1 MRLSLRLGLASAI
14 ATTGVIGFQYPDCV
28 NGPLANNTVCDAKA
42 APPDRAAALVKALKI
57 EEKLENLVDMS
68 KGAER
73 LGLPPYAW
81 WSEALHGVAAS
92 PGVRFNRTEGGRF
105 SYATSFANTI
115 TLAAAFDDDLV
126 YKVADKISTEARAFA
141 NAGLAGLDYWT
152 PNINPYKDPRWGRG
166 HETPGEDP
174 VRIKGYVKALL
185 AGLEGDDPSIRK
197 VVATCKHYAAYD
209 LERWQGVTRHRFDAV
224 VSLQDL
230 SEYYLPPFQQCARDS
245 KVGSFMC
252 SYNALN
258 GTPACASTYLMDDI
272 LRKHWGWTEHNNYIT
287 SDCNAVQD
295 FLPGWHNFSTTQTE
309 AQAAAV
315 AYEAGTDT
323 VCEVPG
329 WPPYT
334 DVVGAYNQSLLSE
347 EVIDKALKRL
357 YEGLVRVGYFDAPS
371 VSPYRSIGWED
382 VNTPEAQELALQSA
396 ADGLVLLKNDGT
408 LPLNLEDKAVAL
420 IGFWASGANNRGQML
435 GGYSG
440 FPPYIHSP
448 VDAADMLNL
457 TYHYA
462 PSPLVQENITQEV
475 IDLAVAAAMLPA
487 NKSDVILFFGGTD
500 TSIAAE
506 DLDRD
511 SLAWPEIQLAVIEA
525 LSALGKPLVIVQLG
539 DQVDDTPLL
548 TDPNISAIL
557 FAGYPGQSGGTAVL
571 NAITGASPPA
581 GRLPVTQYPAS
592 YAAQVP
598 MTDMSL
604 RPAAAAASDNTTTGA
619 NPGRTYRW
627 LPANNTVLPFGH
639 GLHYTQFKVRL
650 GVFPTLNLTTE
661 GLLAG
666 PSTPPPPHHKDLC
679 PFPHPISI
687 WITNTGPRTSDYV
700 ALLFARGEFGPK
712 PYPQRTL
719 VGYKRARAIAPGE
732 TVAVVVEVVLGD
744 LARVDGRGDRVL
756 FPGRYG
762 LVVDVDGSYDGGEDD
777 GEDGER
783 REVVF
788 EVAGEAVVLDEFP
801 QPRE

>member
-1 MRLSLRLGLASAI
+1 MRLSSSLRLVLAGAISAN
-14 ATTGVIGFQYPDCV
+14 GVIGFEYPDCV

-42 APPDRAAALVKALKI
+42 APRDRAAALVEALNI

-73 LGLPPYAW
+73 LGLPSYAW
-81 WSEALHGVAAS
+81 WNEALHGVAFS
-92 PGVRFNRTEGGRF
+92 PGVRFNRTAGGRF
-105 SYATSFANTI
+105 SYATSFANSI
-115 TLAAAFDDDLV
+115 TLSAAFDDDLV
-126 YKVADKISTEARAFA
+126 FKVADKISTEARAFA

-209 LERWQGVTRHRFDAV
+209 LEAWQGVERHSFNAV

-272 LRKHWGWTEHNNYIT
+272 LRKHWNWTEHNNYIT
-287 SDCNAVQD
+287 SDCNAIQD
-295 FLPGWHNFSTTQTE
+295 FLPEWHNFTQTE
-309 AQAAAV
+309 AQAAAA

-323 VCEVPG
+323 VCEVQG

-334 DVVGAYNQSLLSE
+334 DVTGAYNQKLLSE
-347 EVIDKALKRL
+347 EVIDKGLKRL
-357 YEGLVRVGYFDAPS
+357 YEGLVRVGYFDPPS
-371 VSPYRSIGWED
+371 SSPYRSIGWED

-408 LPLNLEDKAVAL
+408 LPLNLEDKTVAL
-420 IGFWASGANNRGQML
+420 IGFWAGRANNSNRML

-440 FPPYIHSP
+440 IPPYIHSP
-448 VDAADMLNL
+448 VDAADKLNL

-462 PSPLVQENITQEV
+462 SGPLVVENATQAI
-475 IDLAVAAAMLPA
+475 IDEWVAAALEPA
-487 NKSDVILFFGGTD
+487 DKSDVILYFGGTD
-500 TSIAAE
+500 TSLAAE
-506 DLDRD
+506 EEDRV
-511 SLAWPEIQLAVIEA
+511 SIAWPGIQLAVIEA
-525 LSALGKPLVIVQLG
+525 LSALDKPLVVIQLG

-548 TDPNISAIL
+548 TNPNVSAIL

-592 YAAQVP
+592 YAEQVP

-604 RPAAAAASDNTTTGA
+604 RPAGT

-627 LPANNTVLPFGH
+627 LPANKTVLPFGY
-639 GLHYTQFKVRL
+639 GLHYTQFQARL
-650 GVFPTLNLTTE
+650 GVFPTLNLTTT

-666 PSTPPPPHHKDLC
+666 CTGASPNPPPTPPDLC
-679 PFPHPISI
+679 PFPHPISV
-687 WITNTGPRTSDYV
+687 WITNTGPLTSDYV
-700 ALLFARGEFGPK
+700 ALVFATGEFGPR

-719 VGYKRARAIAPGE
+719 VGYKRARGVAPGE
-732 TVAVVVEVVLGD
+732 TVGVVVEVVVGD
-744 LARVDGRGDRVL
+744 LARVDERGDRVL

-762 LVVDVDGSYDGGEDD
+762 LVVDVEGVLEGDDKGG
-777 GEDGER
+777 

-788 EVAGEAVVLDEFP
+788 EVGGEPVVLDEFP
-801 QPRE
+801 QPGE

>member
-1 MRLSLRLGLASAI
+1 MKVSSSLKWTLASAF
-14 ATTGVIGFQYPDCV
+14 AANGAIGFQYPDCV
-28 NGPLANNTVCDAKA
+28 KGPLANNTVCDTKA
-42 APPDRAAALVKALKI
+42 SPPDRAAALVKAMKVA
-57 EEKLENLVDMS
+57 EKLENLVDMS

-92 PGVRFNRTEGGRF
+92 PGVRFNRTGGAF
-105 SYATSFANTI
+105 SSATSFANSI
-115 TLAAAFDDDLV
+115 TLASAFDDDLV
-126 YKVADKISTEARAFA
+126 FKVASVISTEARAFA
-141 NAGLAGLDYWT
+141 NVGQAGLDYWT

-185 AGLEGDDPSIRK
+185 EGLEGNESIRK

-209 LERWQGVTRHRFDAV
+209 MERWQGVTRHRFNAV

-272 LRKHWGWTEHNNYIT
+272 LRKHWKWTEHNNYIT
-287 SDCNAVQD
+287 SDCNAIQD
-295 FLPGWHNFSTTQTE
+295 FLPTWHNFSSTQTA

-334 DVVGAYNQSLLSE
+334 DVLGAYNQTLLSE
-347 EVIDKALKRL
+347 EVIDKALRRL
-357 YEGLVRVGYFDAPS
+357 YEGLVRVGYFDPAS
-371 VSPYRSIGWED
+371 ASPYRSIGWED
-382 VNTPEAQELALQSA
+382 VNTPEAQALALQSA

-408 LPLNLEDKAVAL
+408 LPLNLKGKTVAL
-420 IGFWASGANNRGQML
+420 IGHWANTSSQML

-440 FPPYIHSP
+440 VPPYLHGP
-448 VDAADMLNL
+448 VYAAGQLSL

-462 PSPLVQENITQEV
+462 PGPVAQPNTTQ
-475 IDLAVAAAMLPA
+475 DTWTAAALSAA
-487 NKSDVILFFGGTD
+487 NKSDVILYFGGTD

-506 DLDRD
+506 DRDRD
-511 SLAWPEIQLAVIEA
+511 SIAWPAAQLTLIQA
-525 LSALGKPLVIVQLG
+525 LSALGKPLIIAQLG

-548 TDPNISAIL
+548 TNPAISAIL
-557 FAGYPGQSGGTAVL
+557 WAGYPGQSGGTAVL
-571 NAITGASPPA
+571 NAITGVSPPA

-592 YAAQVP
+592 YTDQVP

-604 RPAAAAASDNTTTGA
+604 RPGNTISNSTKDWK

-627 LPANNTVLPFGH
+627 YPQNTTVLPFGH
-639 GLHYTQFKVRL
+639 GLHYTPFAPRF
-650 GVFPTLNLTTE
+650 GVFPTLNLTTSS
-661 GLLAG
+661 LLAACP
-666 PSTPPPPHHKDLC
+666 PSQSHKDLC
-679 PFPHPISI
+679 PFPTQFSV
-687 WITNTGPRTSDYV
+687 WVTNTGKTITSDYV
-700 ALLFARGEFGPK
+700 ALVFVAGEFGPR
-712 PYPQRTL
+712 PYPIKTL
-719 VGYKRARAIAPGE
+719 VGYARVRGVRPGE
-732 TVAVVVEVVLGD
+732 TRAVVVGVKVGD

-756 FPGRYG
+756 FPGRYRF
-762 LVVDVDGSYDGGEDD
+762 LLDVDGGVEFVVGGE
-777 GEDGER
+777 E
-783 REVVF
+783 
-788 EVAGEAVVLDEFP
+788 VVLDAFP